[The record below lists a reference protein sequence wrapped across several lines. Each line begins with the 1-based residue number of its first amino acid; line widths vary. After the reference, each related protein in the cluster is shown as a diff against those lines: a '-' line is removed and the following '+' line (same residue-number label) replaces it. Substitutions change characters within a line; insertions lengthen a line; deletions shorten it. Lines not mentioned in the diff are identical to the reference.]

1 MTKNIVLK
9 NAEGTNVTFNVVRQ
23 PSGTQSAILYEVNN
37 SVGMN
42 RTGLAKIELSTR
54 VVSGKT
60 QPVTSV
66 TVPYG
71 AVVNGNFVK
80 QGQIADTRSA
90 TQPADAPT
98 LARANAAAF
107 AMGLATDEQVK
118 SLFETGLIS

>member
-1 MTKNIVLK
+1 MTTNIVLK
-9 NAEGTNVTFNVVRQ
+9 NAEGTDVTFNVVRQ

-37 SVGMN
+37 SAGMN

-107 AMGLATDEQVK
+107 AVGLANDAQVK
-118 SLFETGLIS
+118 SLFDTGLIS

>member
-9 NAEGTNVTFNVVRQ
+9 NAEGTDVTFNVVRQ

-37 SVGMN
+37 SAGMN

-54 VVSGKT
+54 VVAGKT
-60 QPVTSV
+60 QPVASV

-80 QGQIADTRSA
+80 QGQVADTRSA
-90 TQPADAPT
+90 TQPADTPT

-107 AMGLATDEQVK
+107 AVGLANDEQVK

>member
-1 MTKNIVLK
+1 MTTNIVLK
-9 NAEGTNVTFNVVRQ
+9 NAEGTDVTFNVVRQ

-60 QPVTSV
+60 QPVCSV

-80 QGQIADTRSA
+80 QGQVADTRSA
-90 TQPADAPT
+90 TQPADTPT
-98 LARANAAAF
+98 QARANAAAY
-107 AMGLATDEQVK
+107 AKNLAASAQVV